1 MNAQTP
7 EPDESPAT
15 AVETEPVTNDL
26 TQQQGEV
33 WVDDDQGAEPQEDL
47 DGSFDPDEDD
57 VEDEPIDG
65 SGITDEADGSGI
77 VVLHQEGDTV
87 LMGHPG
93 GVRHVGYDPSEVPSP
108 FESPVAPADDATPDG
123 AQ

>member
-7 EPDESPAT
+7 EADEAPAT

-65 SGITDEADGSGI
+65 SGI
-77 VVLHQEGDTV
+77 
-87 LMGHPG
+87 
-93 GVRHVGYDPSEVPSP
+93 
-108 FESPVAPADDATPDG
+108 DDAPDAAEGG